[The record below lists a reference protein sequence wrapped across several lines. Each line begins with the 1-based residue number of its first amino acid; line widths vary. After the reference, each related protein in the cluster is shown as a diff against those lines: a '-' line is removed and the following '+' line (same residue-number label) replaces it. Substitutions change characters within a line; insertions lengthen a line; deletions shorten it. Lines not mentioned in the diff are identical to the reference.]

1 MRFIWA
7 VATHPGMIRDH
18 NEDSVLPTSAG
29 SGPGPLLIAVADGMG
44 GHAGGEVASR
54 IAIEMISTNVTS
66 PLEDRIT
73 DANKAIA
80 EEGSRNPALAGMGT
94 TVSAA
99 EITTDGIVTIGH
111 VGDSRVYLLRDGV
124 LTQLTRDHTFV
135 AELVAEGR
143 ITPEEAAVHPQRSML
158 LRALGHG
165 RPLQV
170 DVTEERL
177 NAGDRLMIC
186 SDGLSGMIDDDK
198 IDALLSEGT
207 VEESVWALVEA
218 ANSAGGHDNI
228 TVAAVDAL
236 P

>member
-7 VATHPGMIRDH
+7 VATHPGMLRDH
-18 NEDSVLPTSAG
+18 NEDSVFPTNAG
-29 SGPGPLLIAVADGMG
+29 SGEGPLLVAVADGMG

-54 IAIEMISTNVTS
+54 IAVDMISADTS
-66 PLEDRIT
+66 IPLDRRIT
-73 DANKAIA
+73 DANDAIA
-80 EEGSRNPALAGMGT
+80 AEGTRDRSLAGMGT
-94 TVSAA
+94 TISAA
-99 EITTDGIVTIGH
+99 EIGPDGSVTIGH
-111 VGDSRVYLLRDGV
+111 VGDSRVYLLRDGA

-135 AELVAEGR
+135 AELVADGR
-143 ITPEEAAVHPQRSML
+143 ITPEEAAVHPQRSMI

-165 RPLQV
+165 RPLEV
-170 DVTEERL
+170 DMIEERL

-186 SDGLSGMIDDDK
+186 SDGLSGMIDDDN
-198 IDALLSEGT
+198 IAALLSDGS

-218 ANSAGGHDNI
+218 ANHAGGHDNI

>member
-18 NEDSVLPTSAG
+18 NEDSVFPTSAG
-29 SGPGPLLIAVADGMG
+29 SGDGPLLVAVADGMG

-54 IAIEMISTNVTS
+54 IAVEMISADTS
-66 PLEDRIT
+66 IPLDRRIT
-73 DANKAIA
+73 DANDAIA
-80 EEGSRNPALAGMGT
+80 AEGTRDRSLAGMGT

-99 EITTDGIVTIGH
+99 EIGADGSVTIGH
-111 VGDSRVYLLRDGV
+111 VGDSRVYLLRDGT

-135 AELVAEGR
+135 AELVADGR
-143 ITPEEAAVHPQRSML
+143 ITPEEAAVHPQRSMI

-165 RPLQV
+165 RPLEV
-170 DVTEERL
+170 DVIEERL
-177 NAGDRLMIC
+177 SAGDRLMIC
-186 SDGLSGMIDDDK
+186 SDGLSGMIDDDN
-198 IDALLSEGT
+198 IAALLSDGT

-218 ANSAGGHDNI
+218 ANHAGGHDNI